1 MTNIS
6 SELQVQPAGSALAA
20 SDETVVH
27 TPKDSGVP
35 EWARDFTV
43 ADRVVLI
50 TGAGQGIGR
59 ELARQFAAAGAIP
72 VLADLNVVN
81 AQRVRDEIIAD
92 GGRAT
97 AFQVDIADPTSTSDL
112 VQAIVAEHGR
122 IDILIN
128 NAAVFATL
136 DKRHFELIPLEE
148 WDRVIR
154 VNVTGPFLCARAVAP
169 IMRAAGWGRIINVS
183 SDAVPKGV
191 RNYLHYVTSKS
202 AMIGMTNAMA
212 RELGPDGINVNCIRP
227 GPVATEV
234 ERAVNPTID
243 LRRMQLS
250 QQCLQRGM
258 VHTDLVG
265 LMIFLSTPASGFITG
280 QTIACDGGYTHSS

>member
-1 MTNIS
+1 MTTM
-6 SELQVQPAGSALAA
+6 EASALTKE
-20 SDETVVH
+20 DDTFVH

-35 EWARDFTV
+35 EWARDFSV
-43 ADRVVLI
+43 ADRVILI
-50 TGAGQGIGR
+50 TGGGQGIGR
-59 ELARQFAAAGAIP
+59 ELARQFSAAGAISI
-72 VLADLNVVN
+72 VADLNLAN
-81 AQRVRDEIIAD
+81 AQRVRDEIVKD

-97 AFQVDIADPTSTSDL
+97 ALCVDISDAASVDDL
-112 VQAIVAEHGR
+112 VRAVVAAYGR
-122 IDILIN
+122 IDVLIN

-136 DKRHFELIPLEE
+136 DKRQFEAIPLEE
-148 WDRVIR
+148 WDQVIR

-169 IMRAAGWGRIINVS
+169 IMRAARWGRIINVS
-183 SDAVPKGV
+183 SDAVPRGV

-202 AMIGMTNAMA
+202 AIIGMTNAMA

-234 ERAVNPTID
+234 ERAVNPSLE

-265 LMIFLSTPASGFITG
+265 LMIFLATPASGFITG

>member
-6 SELQVQPAGSALAA
+6 SELQTQLADSALTATQ
-20 SDETVVH
+20 DTFVH
-27 TPKDSGVP
+27 TPRNSGVP
-35 EWARDFTV
+35 GWARDFSV
-43 ADRVVLI
+43 ADRVILI

-59 ELARQFAAAGAIP
+59 ELARQFSAAGAIP
-72 VLADLNVVN
+72 VIADLNLVN
-81 AQRVRDEIIAD
+81 AQRVRDEIIAND
-92 GGRAT
+92 GRAT
-97 AFQVDIADPTSTSDL
+97 ALQVDIADATSVSDL
-112 VQAIVAEHGR
+112 VQAIMAEHGR
-122 IDILIN
+122 IDVLIN

-136 DKRHFELIPLEE
+136 DKRHFEMIPLDE

-183 SDAVPKGV
+183 SDAVPRGV

-234 ERAVNPTID
+234 ERAVNPTLD

-250 QQCLQRGM
+250 QQCLQRSM

-265 LMIFLSTPASGFITG
+265 LMIFLSTPASAFITG